1 MITLLSTKIK
11 LKSLIA
17 KRDLL
22 LVRAIECEDKLYK
35 NNIFRLHLKL
45 RVYIYENKI
54 KWLNIKISNLNKILY
69 NKY

>member
-1 MITLLSTKIK
+1 MG
-11 LKSLIA
+11 
-17 KRDLL
+17 
-22 LVRAIECEDKLYK
+22 AIECEDKPYK
-35 NNIFRLHLKL
+35 NNIFGLHLKL

>member
-22 LVRAIECEDKLYK
+22 LVRVIECKNKLYK